1 MNTFCGSSEQHGG
14 MERKYLCTEYDIVG
28 TQTMMGLI
36 MDAICLLF
44 CDWPITK
51 RNVREYSKH
60 TDIVQRNILLW
71 VLKLFRF

>member
-28 TQTMMGLI
+28 TQTMTGLI
-36 MDAICLLF
+36 MDTICLLF

-51 RNVREYSKH
+51 RKVREYSKH
-60 TDIVQRNILLW
+60 TDIIQRNASLW

>member
-36 MDAICLLF
+36 MDTICLLF

-51 RNVREYSKH
+51 RKVREYSKH
-60 TDIVQRNILLW
+60 KTLSNEMYRYG
-71 VLKLFRF
+71 